1 MKRVI
6 ILIILFMIFNSC
18 SDNKII
24 EPENEITE
32 VNYFPIKVGNLWE
45 YQTSYSTGD
54 YYLFT
59 TLNTEEIEITKVL
72 NDSSF
77 SFVCTFSGVKT
88 VTLLPISSYNDIDTT
103 SQYNNLKC
111 SLDVEIRNR
120 QFIISNYYNCSNSE
134 HPLISNILSKIDLPK
149 NNVDTLVV
157 DYDTN
162 WVKVNYTLIKNIG
175 LTDFYHN
182 DYALNGPKVYK
193 CKLTNYTF
201 K

>member
-1 MKRVI
+1 
-6 ILIILFMIFNSC
+6 MIFNSC
-18 SDNKII
+18 HDNKIT
-24 EPENEITE
+24 EPQTKIPEA
-32 VNYFPIKVGNLWE
+32 NYFPIKVGNIWE
-45 YQTSYSTGD
+45 YQTSYSAGD

-77 SFVCTFSGVKT
+77 SFDCIFSGVKT
-88 VTLLPISSYNDIDTT
+88 VTTLPISAYNDIDTT

-111 SLDVEIRNR
+111 SANVEIRNG
-120 QFIISNYYNCSNSE
+120 QFIISNYYSCSSSE
-134 HPLISNILSKIDLPK
+134 HPLLSNILSKIDLAM
-149 NNVDTLVV
+149 NNLDTVIA

-175 LTDFYHN
+175 LTDFYYN
-182 DYALNGPKVYK
+182 SYALNGPKVYK
-193 CKLTNYTF
+193 CKLINYSF